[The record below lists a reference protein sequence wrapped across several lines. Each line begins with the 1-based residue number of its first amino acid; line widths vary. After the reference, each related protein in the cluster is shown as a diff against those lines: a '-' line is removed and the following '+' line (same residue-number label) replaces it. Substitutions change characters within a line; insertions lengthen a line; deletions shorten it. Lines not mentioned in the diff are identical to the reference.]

1 MSFFQVTAADLRKK
15 AEQLKGLNS
24 RFKSGV
30 NVLETTEQTLKSM
43 WEGEANDTFH
53 NSFMRDKGQMD
64 NFHTAIECFIE
75 ALLIIAARYEE
86 AENRNIATA
95 STRTY

>member
-1 MSFFQVTAADLRKK
+1 MSFFQVTASELRKK
-15 AEQLKGLNS
+15 AEQLTGLNS

-30 NVLETTEQTLKSM
+30 DTLFSTEQSLKQM

-53 NSFMRDKGQMD
+53 NAFIRDKGQMES
-64 NFHTAIECFIE
+64 FHGAIERFIE
-75 ALLIIAARYEE
+75 ALLIIAAKYEE
-86 AENRNIATA
+86 AESRNTATA